1 MYKIHILPQ
10 NIICYAEKGENLL
23 RVLSQHDP
31 HFFAPCGGKGICG
44 KCKIKLIDGE
54 VDGTTKDAD
63 SFILSCLAS
72 VQSDLTIEKQTISGD
87 GLADFTM
94 PELKSN
100 REGLGVILDIGTTT
114 LASCLI
120 DLKSG
125 KILSKFSCLNPQGI
139 YGADVL
145 SRIQACQEG
154 KLVDLQNLIIK
165 ETQSI
170 LTKLSP
176 DARIEELI
184 VGANT
189 TMLHLFLGVDP
200 TPIGVFPFT
209 PVFLEEK
216 IRKGEELGLSAK
228 QVRLLPSAAAYIG
241 SDVTAGVLA
250 CNMHLHKETELFVD
264 IGTNGEVVLAHKGKL
279 YATSTAAGPA
289 LEGACIECG
298 IGGVLGAIDRVS
310 SQDGKLLLHTIGNE
324 KPIGICGSGLIDL
337 IALLWREK
345 LIDENGTW
353 DEECSSTLVQY
364 RKEDRFYL
372 TEDIYLSQRDIRQFQ
387 LAKAAIAAGI
397 KTLLSACGVSE
408 ETVKNTYLAGGL
420 GYYMNLN
427 HALETGLLPLGL
439 KNSLQSVGN
448 TCLSGTRLCLL
459 SMAAQ
464 REIVQLAG
472 KMEIVDL
479 SCSPIFQDE
488 YMNRMGFED

>member
-23 RVLSQHDP
+23 SVLSKHDS

-44 KCKIKLIDGE
+44 KCKVKLIAGE
-54 VDGTTKDAD
+54 VDGVVREAD
-63 SFILSCLAS
+63 GFILSCLAS
-72 VQSDLTIEKQTISGD
+72 VKSDLTIEKQTISGD

-94 PELKSN
+94 PELQSN

-125 KILSKFSCLNPQGI
+125 KILNKFSCLNPQGI

-154 KLVDLQNLIIK
+154 KLKDLQNLIIK

-176 DARIEELI
+176 KACVEELI

-216 IRKGEELGLSAK
+216 ILKGEELGLSVK

-250 CNMHLHKETELFVD
+250 CEMHACKSTKLFVD
-264 IGTNGEVVLAHKGKL
+264 IGTNGEVVLAHDGKL

-298 IGGVLGAIDRVS
+298 IGGVLGAIDRIS
-310 SQDGKLLLHTIGNE
+310 SQEGKLFLHTIGDE
-324 KPIGICGSGLIDL
+324 KPIGICGSGLINL
-337 IALLWREK
+337 LALLWKEK

-353 DEECSSTLVQY
+353 DEECTSPLKAY
-364 RKEDRFYL
+364 RKDDRFYI

-397 KTLLSACGVSE
+397 KTLLENCAVSE
-408 ETVKNTYLAGGL
+408 EMVESTYLAGGL
-420 GYYMNLN
+420 GYYMDVN
-427 HALETGLLPLGL
+427 HAIAVGLLPRSL

-448 TCLSGTRLCLL
+448 TCLAGSHICLL
-459 SMAAQ
+459 SKEAQ
-464 REIVQLAG
+464 HKITNLA
-472 KMEIVDL
+472 KEMEIVDL
-479 SCSPIFQDE
+479 SCSQIFQEE

>member
-23 RVLSQHDP
+23 RVLSKHDP

-63 SFILSCLAS
+63 GFILSCLAS

-94 PELKSN
+94 PELQSN

-154 KLVDLQNLIIK
+154 KLADLQNLIIK

-176 DARIEELI
+176 DARIEKLI

-200 TPIGVFPFT
+200 TSIGVFPFT

-216 IRKGEELGLSAK
+216 GI
-228 QVRLLPSAAAYIG
+228 V
-241 SDVTAGVLA
+241 
-250 CNMHLHKETELFVD
+250 KE
-264 IGTNGEVVLAHKGKL
+264 
-279 YATSTAAGPA
+279 
-289 LEGACIECG
+289 
-298 IGGVLGAIDRVS
+298 
-310 SQDGKLLLHTIGNE
+310 
-324 KPIGICGSGLIDL
+324 
-337 IALLWREK
+337 
-345 LIDENGTW
+345 
-353 DEECSSTLVQY
+353 
-364 RKEDRFYL
+364 KE
-372 TEDIYLSQRDIRQFQ
+372 Q
-387 LAKAAIAAGI
+387 
-397 KTLLSACGVSE
+397 
-408 ETVKNTYLAGGL
+408 
-420 GYYMNLN
+420 
-427 HALETGLLPLGL
+427 
-439 KNSLQSVGN
+439 
-448 TCLSGTRLCLL
+448 
-459 SMAAQ
+459 
-464 REIVQLAG
+464 
-472 KMEIVDL
+472 
-479 SCSPIFQDE
+479 
-488 YMNRMGFED
+488 